1 MEQALHAISGMEEEQ
16 IMTITYH
23 EMRQISKQKA
33 RELVRK
39 VLENT
44 GGNVSKT
51 ARILQTSR
59 KTVRRARDGTLSDY
73 SRRPIKS
80 PRRIDPRFEDLIVF
94 EGKRTGYRAKAAVLV
109 PVPTVWS

>member
-1 MEQALHAISGMEEEQ
+1 MEEELA
-16 IMTITYH
+16 MTITYH
-23 EMRQISKQKA
+23 EMREISNEKA
-33 RELVRK
+33 RQLVRK

-51 ARILQTSR
+51 SRILGISR

-73 SRRPIKS
+73 SRRPVHC

-94 EGKRTGYRAKAAVLV
+94 EGKRTGYRAQRLA
-109 PVPTVWS
+109 